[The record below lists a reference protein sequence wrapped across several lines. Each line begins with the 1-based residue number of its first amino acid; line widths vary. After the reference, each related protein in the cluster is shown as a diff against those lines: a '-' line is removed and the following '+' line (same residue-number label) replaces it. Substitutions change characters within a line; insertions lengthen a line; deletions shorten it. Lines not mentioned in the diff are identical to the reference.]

1 LTDSKFYD
9 RDTETVV
16 VSNRLGKIIGCLAVL
31 GSATACFAQT
41 TSIELPRDNP
51 VSQIKAG
58 AGDEVVGRNCALCH
72 STDYIVGQPHLDAQ
86 RWSAEV
92 QKMIKTY
99 GAPISDADAKIIA
112 DYLAKNYGAEAESQ
126 KPGPPNPPK
135 SQLTPNED
143 RQHAEGVHGTNVEID
158 GVLRPAFVAHL
169 EHAKTSPTLP
179 QNQ

>member
-16 VSNRLGKIIGCLAVL
+16 VSNRLGEIIGCLAIL
-31 GSATACFAQT
+31 GTATASLAQT

-58 AGDEVVGRNCALCH
+58 TGDQVVSTSCAICH

-86 RWSAEV
+86 HWNAEV

-99 GAPISDADAKIIA
+99 GAPISDTDAKIIA
-112 DYLAKNYGAEAESQ
+112 DYLAKNYGTQVESQ
-126 KPGPPNPPK
+126 KPSAPN
-135 SQLTPNED
+135 
-143 RQHAEGVHGTNVEID
+143 
-158 GVLRPAFVAHL
+158 RPMSH
-169 EHAKTSPTLP
+169 
-179 QNQ
+179 